1 VDKVVILQIA
11 LDTPLR
17 RVFDYLP
24 PVQPLPES
32 LRSGVR
38 VRVPFGRRQIVGV
51 LVATATASTLDPAKL
66 KRALEVLDEVPV
78 FDAVTFDLLRW
89 AADYYHHPLGEV
101 LAAALPVSLREGE
114 PAAPST
120 VERWSLTA
128 AGRLALESDDGRR
141 APRRRALLARLAEG
155 DASAEELGPGA
166 GARLRALAQHG
177 WVEAERLTAGPA
189 RIEPRLSEVVLTDA
203 QVNVLQTIRASLGRF
218 GAYLLYGVTG
228 SGKTEVYL
236 QAIAAALAQDES
248 GSASGQALIL
258 VPEIALTPQLVER
271 FERRF
276 GTRGAG
282 RGIVVL
288 HSGLAAGERREAWR
302 AAHSGQARIVIGTR
316 SAVFTSLPAL
326 RLIVV
331 DEEHDASYKQQ
342 EGFRYSARDLAVLR
356 AQRARVPLIL
366 GSATPSLETLENVAC
381 GRYVEL
387 ELPQRPGAARAPRMN
402 LIDLRKHPS
411 EQGISQPAIRAIGQ
425 HLQGG
430 GQVIMFLNRR
440 GYAPSLFCSSCGWA
454 AQCAHCD
461 ARMTLHQRAGQ
472 LRCHHCGARAAVPV
486 VCGKCSRPVLPVGQG
501 TERIE
506 ETLVRLFPHAP
517 LARLDRDTAGAHGA
531 MRAVLERVHSG
542 EARILIGTQMLTKGH
557 HFPDVSLVVVL
568 DADQGLFAS
577 DFRATERLA
586 QTITQVAG
594 RAGRSAR
601 LGEVMVQTSFPEHPL
616 LTRLIAAG
624 YPAFAAIA
632 LEERRAAH
640 WPPYSRLA
648 LLRAEAKDTVR
659 LDRFL
664 EDAAA
669 CARPIAEQV
678 SVLGPATAMIARRAD
693 HFRAHLLLES
703 PSRAPLQRFLSR
715 WLPLIEQLSGP
726 PGLRWS
732 IDVDPLEVD

>member
-1 VDKVVILQIA
+1 LILQIA

-17 RVFDYLP
+17 RIFDYLP
-24 PVQPLPES
+24 PVRPLPES
-32 LRSGVR
+32 LRPGVR
-38 VRVPFGRRQIVGV
+38 VRVPFGRRQIIGV
-51 LVATATASTLDPAKL
+51 LVATAAESTLDAAKL
-66 KRALEVLDEVPV
+66 KRALEVLDETPV
-78 FDAVTFDLLRW
+78 FDEVTFDLLRW
-89 AADYYHHPLGEV
+89 AAEYYHHPIGEV
-101 LAAALPVSLREGE
+101 LAAALPASLREGE
-114 PAAPST
+114 PAAPHA
-120 VERWSLTA
+120 VERWSLTQ
-128 AGRLALESDDGRR
+128 AGRLALENDTARR
-141 APRRRALLARLAEG
+141 APRRRAMLARLAEG
-155 DASAEELGPGA
+155 AATAENLGRGA
-166 GARLRALAQHG
+166 GAQLRALADRG
-177 WVEAERLTAGPA
+177 WAQAERMAAGPA
-189 RIEPRLSEVVLTDA
+189 RIEARLSEVVLTDA
-203 QVNVLQTIRASLGRF
+203 QVDVLRAIRATLGRF
-218 GAYLLYGVTG
+218 AVQLLYGVTG

-236 QAIAAALAQDES
+236 QAIAAALAEDEPS
-248 GSASGQALIL
+248 GTPGQALVL

-276 GTRGAG
+276 GA
-282 RGIVVL
+282 GIVVL
-288 HSGLAAGERREAWR
+288 HSGLAGSQRREAWR

-366 GSATPSLETLENVAC
+366 GSATPSLETLENVAA
-381 GRYVEL
+381 GRYAEL

-411 EQGISQPAIRAIGQ
+411 EQGISQPALHAIGE

-440 GYAPSLFCSSCGWA
+440 GYAPSLFCSSCGWT

-461 ARMTLHQRAGQ
+461 ARMTLHQRAGE
-472 LRCHHCGARAAVPV
+472 LRCHHCGARARVPV
-486 VCGKCSRPVLPVGQG
+486 VCGKCSQPVLPVGQG

-531 MRAVLERVHSG
+531 MQAVLERVHSG

-624 YPAFAAIA
+624 YPAFAATA
-632 LEERRAAH
+632 LEERRAAN

-648 LLRAEAKDTVR
+648 LLRAEAKDTVG

-669 CARPIAEQV
+669 CAGPIADQV

-703 PSRAPLQRFLSR
+703 PSRAPLQRFLGR
-715 WLPLIEQLSGP
+715 WLPLIERLPGP
-726 PGLRWS
+726 TGLRWS